1 MLARAER
8 RHRQATKLVEK
19 WKLRIEEL
27 ERTGV
32 EARQARLWSE
42 EHSDLQA
49 VSETPCPVRG
59 DRDPQRIP
67 LTDQ

>member
-8 RHRQATKLVEK
+8 KHRQAAKLVEK

-27 ERTGV
+27 ERAGV

-42 EHSDLQA
+42 EHADLQEI
-49 VSETPCPVRG
+49 SG
-59 DRDPQRIP
+59 
-67 LTDQ
+67 TDSSTGG